1 MEIFFYALACL
12 FLGFLTIVMP
22 KDQQLNAHYLAG
34 GLSTVGSALVL
45 FAGLGF
51 YLPLGLNYQPWS
63 FGSYSLVVDSWSG
76 FFLILTG
83 LAGVTT
89 SIYSLGYAQ
98 GYLGARLRILGSLW
112 NLFILSM
119 VLVLLAGDALTFLV
133 FWEIMAVASFLLVNQ
148 ECEKKVTWN
157 AAYQYLVMTS
167 LGTTALM
174 VAFFLLA
181 AGSRDFTFAAL
192 AQNSLTPGLKQ
203 GVFIAAF
210 LGFALKAGL
219 VPLHVWLPN
228 AHPAAPSHVSALMSG
243 VMLKIALYGFG
254 RFMLQFIPDWQFW
267 WGALVTIVGCF
278 SAFLGV
284 LYAQMETDIKRIL
297 AYSSVENMGVIFA
310 AFGCGMLLKVVEG
323 GNWYY
328 IGIMAALLHGFNHSI
343 MKTLMFMCAGSIMH
357 ATGSK
362 NLELFGGMAKTMP
375 LTAVFTCIGSMA
387 LAALPL
393 TCGFTG
399 EWMTLQSFI
408 TLATATSAQSIRVI
422 SAISFILLGFTG
434 ALALGC
440 FVRFFGITFLGR
452 ARSEIAVHAHEADS
466 FMLTGMGLASAMVLV
481 LGIFPQFIV
490 SLLYSTLNI
499 NSDVIMRANI
509 VAPWSLTNPQG
520 SLLPI
525 ALLLALCFLGYL
537 LYNSIGSHAVF
548 IEKDVTWNCGTY
560 PTERQQYSAIGFSK
574 PVRRAF
580 DYLLNPVREKTYVRK
595 ENAYFGRQLEF
606 KLSLPDMV
614 DQKIYQPFNKHFIRI
629 SSFLR
634 HLQEGSVRLYAG
646 YVMAAMVAVLVWGA
660 MYK

>member
-12 FLGFLTIVMP
+12 FVGFLTIVMP
-22 KDQQLNAHYLAG
+22 REQQLNAHYLAG
-34 GLSTVGSALVL
+34 GLSTVGSSLVL

-51 YLPLGLNYQPWS
+51 YLPFGLAYEPWS
-63 FGSYSLVVDSWSG
+63 FGSYSLIVDSWSA
-76 FFLILTG
+76 FFLVLTG
-83 LAGVTT
+83 LAGITT
-89 SIYSLGYAQ
+89 SIYSLGYAK
-98 GYLGARLRILGSLW
+98 GYLGARLRVLGSLW

-174 VAFFLLA
+174 VAFFLLV
-181 AGSRDFTFAAL
+181 AGSKDFSFAAM
-192 AQNSLTPGLKQ
+192 AQNTLTPGMKQ
-203 GVFIAAF
+203 GVFLAAF
-210 LGFALKAGL
+210 CGFALKAGL

-254 RFMLQFIPDWQFW
+254 RFMLQFIPEWQFW
-267 WGALVTIVGCF
+267 WGVVVTLIGCI

-284 LYAQMETDIKRIL
+284 LYAQMETDIKRVL

-310 AFGCGMLLKVVEG
+310 AFGCGMLLKVVQG

-328 IGIMAALLHGFNHSI
+328 IGIMAALLHAFNHSI
-343 MKTLMFMCAGSIMH
+343 MKTLMFMSAGSIMH
-357 ATGSK
+357 ATGTK

-375 LTAVFTCIGSMA
+375 YTALFTCIGSMA

-399 EWMTLQSFI
+399 EWMALQGFI
-408 TLATATSAQSIRVI
+408 TLATATSAQSVRII

-452 ARSEIAVHAHEADS
+452 ARSEVALHAHEADS
-466 FMLTGMGLASAMVLV
+466 FMLTGMGLASVMVIV
-481 LGIFPQFIV
+481 FGVFPQFII
-490 SLLYSTLNI
+490 SLLLATLNI
-499 NSDVIMRANI
+499 NSDVVIRANL
-509 VAPWSLTNPQG
+509 VAPWSLTDVRG
-520 SLLPI
+520 SLLP
-525 ALLLALCFLGYL
+525 LAVMLVVSFLGCK
-537 LYNSIGSHAVF
+537 LYGAISSNAIFV
-548 IEKDVTWNCGTY
+548 EKDVTWNCGTY
-560 PTERQQYSAIGFSK
+560 PTERQQYSATGFSK

-580 DYLLNPVREKTYVRK
+580 DYLLNPIREKTYVRK
-595 ENAYFGRQLEF
+595 EHAYFGREIEY

-614 DQKIYQPFNKHFIRI
+614 DQKLYQPFNKRFIRV

-634 HLQEGSVRLYAG
+634 RMQQGNVRLYAS